1 MSQYGV
7 KHSKPDSSRRGEG
20 GETSE
25 GYLCLQ
31 CRENCHALHCVNANK
46 GENYSDLCTIKAN
59 EEMVAEMRLLVVYIY
74 IYIYI

>member
-1 MSQYGV
+1 VSQDGV

-31 CRENCHALHCVNANK
+31 CRENCHAPCCVNANE
-46 GENYSDLCTIKAN
+46 GENYSDLCTMKAN
-59 EEMVAEMRLLVVYIY
+59 EGMVAETSEATCNIY
-74 IYIYI
+74 IYI